1 MKNVHTIIILVL
13 SAILVAVTIFMQNHI
28 YGVVGVVVIAIYA
41 IYLTLSANKT
51 DTTKLQSIMED
62 FEDIIDFKKNEPNKY
77 DTTSN
82 SAEENLCNIIQKYID
97 NIQLDTRLAGE
108 AVMLADR
115 IQKGELS
122 SRVRCNSKTPYM
134 KVLKDSLNKM
144 LDVMEKNIDQGIH
157 LLENLKAGNFKE
169 RIDIKASGKMR
180 DLLEHMNTL
189 AKALEK
195 METENEE
202 AKEQILSAQN
212 ELKATIEH
220 LRSGTITELNEMINT
235 TNSRII
241 NVANKEDE
249 LSQNLIQLTENA
261 NEMKGILTTI
271 GDIADQTNLLAL
283 NAAIEAARAGEH
295 GRGFA
300 VVADE
305 VRKLAEKTQK
315 SLSEIAATVNI
326 LIQSVNESS
335 DALNKNRDEMV
346 SLTKYIESLSAKK
359 DEIVHTMERLV

>member
-1 MKNVHTIIILVL
+1 MKNRHTIIIVILSMVL
-13 SAILVAVTIFMQNHI
+13 AVVTIIMQNYI
-28 YGVVGVVVIAIYA
+28 YGVAGIIAVSIYA
-41 IYLTLSANKT
+41 LYLTLNFNKNNT
-51 DTTKLQSIMED
+51 VELNKILTD
-62 FEDIIDFKKNEPNKY
+62 FEDIINFKKNEPDSY
-77 DTTSN
+77 TVEPGSI
-82 SAEENLCNIIQKYID
+82 EEKVLNIMKSYIY

-115 IQKGELS
+115 IQKGELD

-144 LDVMEKNIDQGIH
+144 LDVMEENINQGIK
-157 LLENLKAGNFKE
+157 LLENLEKGNFKE
-169 RIDIKASGKMR
+169 RIETKASGKMR
-180 DLLEHMNTL
+180 DLLEHMNKL
-189 AKALEK
+189 AEALEK

-202 AKEQILSAQN
+202 AKERILSAQN
-212 ELKATIEH
+212 ELKATIET
-220 LRSGTITELNEMINT
+220 LRSGTIAELNEMINT
-235 TNSRII
+235 TNSRIT

-326 LIQSVNESS
+326 LVQSVSESS

-346 SLTKYIESLSAKK
+346 SLTEYIENLNAKK
-359 DEIVHTMERLV
+359 DEIVHTMKKLV

>member
-1 MKNVHTIIILVL
+1 MKNVHAIIILVL

-28 YGVVGVVVIAIYA
+28 YGVAGIVVIAIYA
-41 IYLTLSANKT
+41 LYLTLSTNQT
-51 DTTKLQSIMED
+51 DTTELKNIMKD
-62 FEDIIDFKKNEPNKY
+62 FEDIIDFKKNEPGKY
-77 DTTSN
+77 NLTSG
-82 SAEENLCNIIQKYID
+82 STEEQLYNIIQKYIH

-115 IQKGELS
+115 IQKGELG

-144 LDVMEKNIDQGIH
+144 LDVMEENIDQGIH
-157 LLENLKAGNFKE
+157 LLENLETGNFKE

-189 AKALEK
+189 AEALEK
-195 METENEE
+195 MEIENEE

-212 ELKATIEH
+212 ELKATIEQ
-220 LRSGTITELNEMINT
+220 LRSSTITELNEMINT
-235 TNSRII
+235 TNTRII

-326 LIQSVNESS
+326 LVQSVSESS

-346 SLTKYIESLSAKK
+346 SLTEYIENLNAKK
-359 DEIVHTMERLV
+359 DEIVHTMEKLV